1 MCFIPEVMFSTHPE
15 VTSSFSF
22 IFISCRMRST
32 PSSQVSSTQ
41 AALILQV

>member
-1 MCFIPEVMFSTHPE
+1 MCFIPE

-22 IFISCRMRST
+22 IFISCWMRLLRST

-41 AALILQV
+41 AALILQI